1 MSNTKNYFCVGAFWK
16 GTNPENQMDR
26 FKKNGI
32 WENGF
37 EDKYLEKVK
46 GVKKGDKI
54 AAKST
59 YTRKENG
66 KTISVLE
73 ILGIGEVVNN
83 PGTGTLLNVKWESD
97 FKNFTLDGKGA
108 YRSTISKVHS
118 PQNIKL
124 IFEKGKKENVSLDYS
139 EDDRRLDYPLN
150 QILFGPPG
158 TGKTYNVISK
168 AVAIIDG
175 IKETSLS
182 KYFETREDVKARFD
196 ELLIQPNGREVGQ
209 IAFVT
214 FHQSMS
220 YEEFVEG
227 IKPEIADLSEEE
239 EEDNL
244 DAIPRQISYKIQSGI
259 FKEICDRAKSGPM
272 LKIDFDSLWS
282 KYFDHISN
290 SKEEVI
296 FKSVASEI
304 KFEKDFSTQDS
315 IKLRFKKSY
324 DETAP
329 EGKRIFHVGKETIRK
344 LVERR
349 VDLSQLNSGH
359 RKAIKDV
366 VGPGR
371 ATTFYAVYR
380 HFFEYSKLGEL
391 FKNEK
396 INVDGTQENYVL
408 IIDEINRGNVS
419 QIFGELITL
428 IEDDKRLGKANEIQL
443 TLPYS
448 RDKFGVPSNVYII
461 GTMNTADRSVEA
473 LDTAL
478 RRRFSFE
485 EYIPDPDIVRQNLIS
500 NYVERFIKDWELPW
514 EDKGWI
520 EFEKTFSSLLFDPD
534 TYIKKMS
541 KKEIIGAFPK
551 SKDHGLSMKYFSDL
565 LNEKGGLFLPVEF
578 LKAINSRIEKLIDK
592 DHQIGHS
599 YLLPVNNWDI
609 FQSVF
614 YNKILPLLQEYF
626 FGDYG
631 KLGLVLGD
639 GFVRI
644 KESAEEDFFAPFV
657 RANDYEFSE
666 KPIFEIVDYRLKDS
680 SHQITND
687 KGDKVEMTFEKAIRL
702 MVGNGSA
709 K

>member
-1 MSNTKNYFCVGAFWK
+1 MSNAKNYYCVGAFWK

-26 FKKNGI
+26 FRKNGI

-37 EDKYLEKVK
+37 DDKYLEKVK
-46 GVKKGDKI
+46 AVKKGDKI

-73 ILGIGEVVNN
+73 ILGIGEVVSN
-83 PGTGTLLNVKWESD
+83 PGNGTLLKVNWEED

-108 YRSTISKVHS
+108 YRSTISKVQS

-139 EDDRRLDYPLN
+139 EDDRKFDYPLN

-196 ELLIQPNGREVGQ
+196 ELLIQPNGREAGQ

-227 IKPEIADLSEEE
+227 IKPEIIDLIEDE

-244 DAIPRQISYKIQSGI
+244 DAGSRQISYKIQSGI
-259 FKEICDRAKSGPM
+259 FKEICNRAKSGPM

-296 FKSVASEI
+296 FRSVASEI
-304 KFEKDFSTQDS
+304 KFEKDFSSLDS

-380 HFFEYSKLGEL
+380 HFFEYSKLGDL
-391 FKNEK
+391 FKSEK
-396 INVDGTQENYVL
+396 VNVDGAQENYVL

-428 IEDDKRLGKANEIQL
+428 IEDDKRLGMANEIQL

-448 RDKFGVPSNVYII
+448 RDRFGVPSNVYII

-485 EYIPDPDIVRQNLIS
+485 EYSPNLELIHNELIKWYVNQFIQDFDLKWDDPNWVSFENKFASFLVNPQSYNDLDHELLENTIPDENLVNES
-500 NYVERFIKDWELPW
+500 MDRFSK
-514 EDKGWI
+514 
-520 EFEKTFSSLLFDPD
+520 LLTD
-534 TYIKKMS
+534 
-541 KKEIIGAFPK
+541 
-551 SKDHGLSMKYFSDL
+551 
-565 LNEKGGLFLPVEF
+565 NGGEF
-578 LKAINSRIEKLIDK
+578 LTVRFLKTINLRIEKLLDK

-599 YLLPVNNWDI
+599 YLLTVNNWDS

-644 KESAEEDFFAPFV
+644 KDSADIDFFAPFV

-666 KPIFEIVDYRLKDS
+666 KPIFEIVDFRRKGS
-680 SHQITND
+680 SHQIKND
-687 KGDKVEMTFEKAIRL
+687 RGEKVEMTFEKAIRL
-702 MVGNGSA
+702 MVENGSA